1 MSSHSIP
8 TDIDL
13 YILSMLCFRNIGRS
27 FFYDGGT
34 STPPTSVT
42 FTPDLS
48 SGEIITFNGL
58 VEVLSAHSNFKNLP
72 NWATWTATEAESF
85 VSSNIFNGLTQA
97 QVDSQIDALP
107 ATIAGMKTGLK
118 QASAAI
124 LSIRSILMAM
134 AKAIVYL
141 RNLIVTVRQ

>member
-1 MSSHSIP
+1 MSNHAIP
-8 TDIDL
+8 SGIDL
-13 YILSMLCFRNIGRS
+13 VLLDFLCRRDMSRQFS
-27 FFYDGGT
+27 YDGRAA
-34 STPPTSVT
+34 TPPTSVT

-48 SGEIITFNGL
+48 AEEITTFNGI
-58 VEVLSAHSNFKNLP
+58 VEFLSARINFNALP
-72 NWATWTATEAESF
+72 SWATWTASEAESF
-85 VSSNIFNGLTQA
+85 VSSNIFGGLTQA